1 MNSPK
6 IPEVVRSFL
15 PQEFSFSEID
25 DITHY
30 LERLLNENID
40 SEQSLKDWL
49 KNRDEVYSFLSEY
62 EAWLYINYTRYT
74 DNEEYSAKF
83 NAYNQEVKPHLSEWG
98 NKLTKKLL
106 NSKAIDSFSSDTAY
120 KMLIRSEQEAD
131 KIFRLENIPLQKQI
145 DSLTQEY
152 ASISG
157 AMTIEYKGEE
167 LTFYQANTFLQS
179 EDRMVRKEV
188 YELIQERRLKD
199 ADRLNSLFD
208 ELYNL
213 RTEIAK
219 NSGFSNFRDY
229 KFTQLQRFDYTQKD
243 VDNFASSIEEFIVP
257 INKKFNLKFKEK
269 LGLDTLKPYDSMAVV
284 PGEKPL
290 KVPDKQQDLLKK
302 SYEMFAKVH
311 PYVSEAIAIME
322 KIDRLDL
329 ESRKG
334 KAPGGYN
341 YPLEETGIPFIFMN
355 STGKLR
361 DLVTLVHEA
370 GHAVHS
376 FTCIDLP
383 LASFRSTPSEVAEL
397 ASMSMELLTMEYWD
411 VYFTNRKDYL
421 RAQIEHLEDALGT
434 LSWIATID
442 TFQNKVY
449 IQSNPSIENRI
460 TLWNE
465 TFNRFNSGVT
475 DFSGYEKFLD
485 VQWHKQLHIFE
496 VPFYYIEYGIAQIG
510 ALQVWRNYK
519 EDKKSAVEKY
529 LSALKLG
536 YQRSIPEIYETAGIK
551 FDFSENTINNLAA
564 FVLDEIE
571 KLETELN
578 SLS

>member
-15 PQEFSFSEID
+15 PQEFSFSEIE
-25 DITHY
+25 DITPFLY
-30 LERLLNENID
+30 KLLNENID
-40 SEQSLKDWL
+40 SEQSLKNWL

-74 DNEEYSAKF
+74 DNEEYSKKF
-83 NAYNQEVKPHLSEWG
+83 NSYNQEVKPHLSEWG

-106 NSKAIDSFSSDTAY
+106 NSKAIESFSSDTAY

-157 AMTIEYKGEE
+157 AMTIEYEGEE

-208 ELYNL
+208 ELFKL

-290 KVPDKQQDLLKK
+290 KVPEKQQELLKK

-397 ASMSMELLTMEYWD
+397 ASMGMELLTMEYWD

-449 IQSNPSIENRI
+449 TQSNPSIENRI

-475 DFSGYEKFLD
+475 DFSGYEKYLD

-519 EDKKSAVEKY
+519 EDKKSAVDKY
-529 LSALKLG
+529 LTALKLG